1 VKPIFLRINNFA
13 GSRNFFVIIILLLIV
28 QASWY
33 ALTAQYPMAFDEDFH
48 FGIIQLFSHQWGPFF
63 SVSPPNSG
71 AFGALTRDPSYLY
84 HYLMS
89 FPYRLIV
96 LVTSNQVHQIITLR
110 FINITFFATGIVM
123 FRRLFIELGIT
134 ARIINY
140 SLLMLVLVPVT
151 PFLAAHINY
160 DNLLF
165 LLLPI
170 SISLTL
176 YCARMVRQEHRIP
189 VIEFSLLVIVSLLT
203 SLIKYV
209 FLPILV
215 AIALYLLITFIRQP
229 SKGQLFRR
237 SWASF
242 TQKKLLV
249 KVVLT
254 IGIVV
259 SSGLF
264 IERDIVNVLKYHSL
278 SPACTQVE
286 SAHHCSQYGP
296 FARDEILEQQ
306 KQAGTTK
313 PSSNPISFFINWSHD
328 LLYRLFFAINYDYS
342 TQPPLPIPYKL
353 AFVVGLIGLTLA
365 TFWSKAIFRDNKGL
379 FLPLG
384 AVILYIGALFY
395 LNYTDYLKY
404 GERVAVN
411 GRYFIPLLPFIFVFL
426 GLVYSRFLMA
436 LFKQRAGYFKL
447 LISIIALL
455 LMLQGGGILTYLV
468 ESGPNWYWHND
479 TVVAFNLAAKRIV
492 SFLIA

>member
-170 SISLTL
+170 SI
-176 YCARMVRQEHRIP
+176 
-189 VIEFSLLVIVSLLT
+189 
-203 SLIKYV
+203 
-209 FLPILV
+209 
-215 AIALYLLITFIRQP
+215 
-229 SKGQLFRR
+229 
-237 SWASF
+237 
-242 TQKKLLV
+242 
-249 KVVLT
+249 
-254 IGIVV
+254 
-259 SSGLF
+259 
-264 IERDIVNVLKYHSL
+264 
-278 SPACTQVE
+278 
-286 SAHHCSQYGP
+286 CS
-296 FARDEILEQQ
+296 
-306 KQAGTTK
+306 
-313 PSSNPISFFINWSHD
+313 
-328 LLYRLFFAINYDYS
+328 
-342 TQPPLPIPYKL
+342 
-353 AFVVGLIGLTLA
+353 
-365 TFWSKAIFRDNKGL
+365 
-379 FLPLG
+379 
-384 AVILYIGALFY
+384 
-395 LNYTDYLKY
+395 
-404 GERVAVN
+404 
-411 GRYFIPLLPFIFVFL
+411 
-426 GLVYSRFLMA
+426 
-436 LFKQRAGYFKL
+436 
-447 LISIIALL
+447 
-455 LMLQGGGILTYLV
+455 
-468 ESGPNWYWHND
+468 
-479 TVVAFNLAAKRIV
+479 
-492 SFLIA
+492 